1 MSQISFFPIGV
12 LLTGLRN
19 IRNFYHW
26 VLISNGN
33 LGTTNMGLS
42 VKKNVTH
49 IQAFTGKLIGLPC
62 FYFRISV

>member
-19 IRNFYHW
+19 IRNFYYW

-33 LGTTNMGLS
+33 LGTTNMGLR

-49 IQAFTGKLIGLPC
+49 IQALTGNLIGFPC
-62 FYFRISV
+62 FYSRISV